1 MCAVP
6 PALTTGTVAGW
17 RLLPLPLGLGWRGK
31 ALAPEP
37 RRLDPDRGRSF
48 WRGGRGGGETPGR
61 NRRGSRERMAER
73 REKRPDARSQRTGA
87 DRARRR
93 CGGAR
98 KGGRRREGQTLG
110 SQGKGSAA
118 GTPCPPVPASGPGG
132 GCRASPEAGPGR
144 AAAAAQVAK
153 PGGGGASSPSP
164 RPAAVEGEV
173 ALKGAG
179 AARVRTSAR
188 GPRWRRIRW
197 GRGGR
202 VASPRGQNQEGS
214 QTQKRRKLL
223 RRSWGR
229 WWVAPRS
236 TWRALSA
243 GTQDFH
249 KGG

>member
-1 MCAVP
+1 M
-6 PALTTGTVAGW
+6 
-17 RLLPLPLGLGWRGK
+17 GK
-31 ALAPEP
+31 HWLQ
-37 RRLDPDRGRSF
+37 RR
-48 WRGGRGGGETPGR
+48 GGETQAEGGAGEGSPPAGTGGVPGR
-61 NRRGSRERMAER
+61 GWRRGVRSVRMPAR
-73 REKRPDARSQRTGA
+73 RGQGRTGRGDA
-87 DRARRR
+87 A
-93 CGGAR
+93 GSEE
-98 KGGRRREGQTLG
+98 GRPAQGRSDPG

-118 GTPCPPVPASGPGG
+118 GSPRPPGPAAGPGG
-132 GCRASPEAGPGR
+132 DAEPHLKQGR

-197 GRGGR
+197 GRGER

-214 QTQKRRKLL
+214 RTQKTRKLL

-229 WWVAPRS
+229 WWIALQS
-236 TWRALSA
+236 TWRALPA